1 MHKIGRTQVYLILL
15 AALALQAGPLESI
28 KVLGAR
34 PDILLACVVFF
45 GLFLGPAAGF
55 EAGLAAGIFK
65 DIFAL
70 DFFWMNAL
78 ILGVTGLLAGA
89 VSAKFFKE
97 SKRTEFLLV
106 TVFNAFAMSVHFLI
120 VSILP
125 GSLAFGFGGFFISSV
140 IPASIYTGLLS
151 VPVYRWLISFYNLKE
166 AEDYL

>member
-1 MHKIGRTQVYLILL
+1 MYKIGRTQIYLILL
-15 AALALQAGPLESI
+15 AALALQAGPLGYVRIS
-28 KVLGAR
+28 GAR

-55 EAGLAAGIFK
+55 ESGLAAGLLK

-70 DFFWMNAL
+70 DFFWINAL
-78 ILGVTGLLAGA
+78 ILGVTGLFAGG

-97 SKRTEFLLV
+97 SKRTELLIV
-106 TVFNAFAMSVHFLI
+106 TVFNAFAMSIHFLI

-125 GSLAFGFGGFFISSV
+125 GPLALEFGEFFLSSV
-140 IPASIYTGLLS
+140 IPASIYTGVLS

-166 AEDYL
+166 TEDYL